1 MATNHARKNPLEP
14 RLEVVLHIVVV
25 LAVGLDS
32 WRLTSQGS
40 ELKSAGYVVISAD
53 SVRDAIKQFKVGD
66 FDLVLLGSF
75 ISAEHK
81 ERLTSL
87 IRASGSRTPV
97 VCIPNSSGDCNSF
110 VDGPLQDDA
119 SALMTGVEEVLA
131 KTRRAPAMPAILYGD
146 VAEVAA
152 HR

>member
-1 MATNHARKNPLEP
+1 MRIT
-14 RLEVVLHIVVV
+14 VV

-32 WRLTSQGS
+32 WQLTLQDLD
-40 ELKSAGYVVISAD
+40 LKSAGYVVISAI
-53 SVRDAIKQFKVGD
+53 SIRDAIEQFKVGD
-66 FDLVLLGSF
+66 FDLVLLGHS
-75 ISAEHK
+75 ISAEQK

-110 VDGPLQDDA
+110 VDETLQDDA
-119 SALMTGVEEVLA
+119 SALLTGMEEILA
-131 KTRRAPAMPAILYGD
+131 KPQRARAIPAILCGD
-146 VAEVAA
+146 AADWAA